1 MKTSTSHSRESY
13 LGAGLA
19 FVAYLFAGLVPSLVY
34 GGYMGLMLSGVLFGH
49 DASENMASRFV
60 VGGGMILGCVATL
73 FLFLVLGAFVGNM
86 VGAALRRAV
95 PAEASPTDAVPVRED
110 HTN

>member
-1 MKTSTSHSRESY
+1 M
-13 LGAGLA
+13 
-19 FVAYLFAGLVPSLVY
+19 PSLVY

-49 DASENMASRFV
+49 DNTEHLASRLT

-86 VGAALRRAV
+86 VGAVLRRAV
-95 PAEASPTDAVPVRED
+95 PAEANPEETAPARET
-110 HTN
+110 HSN

>member
-49 DASENMASRFV
+49 DNTEHLASRLT

-95 PAEASPTDAVPVRED
+95 PAPEGETAPVRET
-110 HTN
+110 HTH

>member
-13 LGAGLA
+13 LGAGIA
-19 FVAYLFAGLVPSLVY
+19 FVAYLVAGLVPSLVY

-49 DASENMASRFV
+49 DNSEHLAARLT

-95 PAEASPTDAVPVRED
+95 PAQTADAETAPVRET
-110 HTN
+110 HSH